1 MGKKLSWLALAA
13 ILPLALLLGCG
24 EQGKVEQGRVIAADK
39 AKKTI
44 TIIKDVKHELGKP
57 VYDQLPPVIYAI
69 PQDPAEMGPEPKAG
83 KLMMIDPKARM
94 IVIFDDDNQN
104 FKNIAYVPIDHQE
117 GVGLRHPLVQGK
129 KFPIVDRQKKVITV
143 YDKQKR
149 MLTTFS
155 LPEEYFAR
163 PDNTFGFGDE
173 VRIYAKQAGQ
183 ATRLM
188 NISETDIFKK

>member
-1 MGKKLSWLALAA
+1 MSKKLSWWALAA
-13 ILPLALLLGCG
+13 VLPLALLLSCG
-24 EQGKVEQGRVIAADK
+24 EQGKVAQGRVIAADK
-39 AKKTI
+39 NQKTI

-57 VYDQLPPVIYAI
+57 AYDQLPPVVYAI

-83 KLMMIDPKARM
+83 KLMLIDPKNRI
-94 IVIFDDDNQN
+94 IVIFDDETQN
-104 FKNIAYVPIDHQE
+104 FKTIAFVPIDHKD
-117 GVGLRHPLVQGK
+117 GVGLRDPLVSGK
-129 KFPIVDRQKKVITV
+129 KFPIVDRQKKVVTV

-163 PDNTFGFGDE
+163 PDHTFGFGDE
-173 VRIYAKQAGQ
+173 VRIYAKQEGQ
-183 ATRLM
+183 AIRLM

>member
-1 MGKKLSWLALAA
+1 MSKKSFRWTLVA

-24 EQGKVEQGRVIAADK
+24 EQGKVAQGRVIAADK
-39 AKKTI
+39 GQKTI

-57 VYDQLPPVIYAI
+57 VYDQLPPEVYAI
-69 PQDPAEMGPEPKAG
+69 PKDPAEMGPEPKAG
-83 KLMMIDPKARM
+83 KLMKVDPKQKL
-94 IVIFDDDNQN
+94 IVIFDDEGKN
-104 FKNIAYVPIDHQE
+104 FKTIAYVPIDHKD
-117 GVGLRHPLVQGK
+117 GVGLRDPLVAGK
-129 KFPIVDRQKKVITV
+129 KFPVVDREKKIITV

-163 PDNTFGFGDE
+163 PDHTFGFGDE